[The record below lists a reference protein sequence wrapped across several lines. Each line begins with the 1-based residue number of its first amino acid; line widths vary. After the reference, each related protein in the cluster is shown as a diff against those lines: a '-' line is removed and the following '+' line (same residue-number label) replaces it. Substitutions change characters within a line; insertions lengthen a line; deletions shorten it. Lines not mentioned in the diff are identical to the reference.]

1 MLLPSAP
8 WHDAHVETSFDPAFA
23 SPVESKSG
31 IFISAANMTV
41 EAMLKL
47 IIKQVF
53 NISFTLWLR
62 THIICRACSE
72 INDLMKNPFKNTAF
86 LFGVTNAKNLPNDC
100 GIEVLLSGRSNA
112 GKSSALNSLAENKKL
127 ARISKTPG
135 RTTEINFFEVE
146 EGYKLLDLPGYG
158 FAKSGRSRIKDWGSL
173 LGEYFANRKALKGV
187 LIFMDI
193 RHPLKPIDLEMI
205 KLCESFDTDYVAVL
219 TKSDK
224 VSKNISAKTIQ
235 QVSEA
240 INAKEI
246 LAISSLN
253 KTGFEKLRK
262 VLIGFKYE

>member
-1 MLLPSAP
+1 
-8 WHDAHVETSFDPAFA
+8 
-23 SPVESKSG
+23 
-31 IFISAANMTV
+31 
-41 EAMLKL
+41 
-47 IIKQVF
+47 
-53 NISFTLWLR
+53 
-62 THIICRACSE
+62 
-72 INDLMKNPFKNTAF
+72 MKNPFKNTAF